1 MSKRAGLIGL
11 LTAEALSITGT
22 RLSMVALPW
31 FVLHNMGSPAL
42 AGIVVFA
49 EMAPYVAT
57 KLFGGPLVDRIG
69 TVTTSVGGDALS
81 LLVVGAIPVLH
92 LAHALPVPVLLLLV
106 AMAGTFR
113 GPADSAKQVLLPA
126 LATRTGTPL
135 ERAAGLHDS
144 VFRLGSMLGAPLA
157 GVLIAL
163 TDAANVLV
171 LDAVSFGVAA
181 LIIGV
186 VVPPNTATV
195 ECSDDGYLAEIK
207 AGWAFVRADKL
218 LRAIV
223 VMVSVTNLLDA
234 AFAPVLI
241 TVWASTGGGSASAL
255 GIVLGVFSAGAV
267 FAALVASAWGHRLSR
282 HRAYKWGFLLCG
294 ASRFAV
300 LALPVPLWVTITVFT
315 LSGFGAGFL
324 NPFISA
330 AEYERVPAA
339 MQARVFG
346 LITGLAF
353 VGIPFGSLLAGFGVT
368 WFGLVAMLLICG
380 AAYLVMTLAP
390 FLRPVWRQLD
400 RSTEQRDPT
409 PARGTIA
416 A

>member
-1 MSKRAGLIGL
+1 VSERAGLIGL

-31 FVLHNMGSPAL
+31 FVLHDMGSAAL
-42 AGIVVFA
+42 AGVVVFA
-49 EMAPYVAT
+49 EMAPYVAM
-57 KLFGGPLVDRIG
+57 KLFGGPLVDRVGIARA
-69 TVTTSVGGDALS
+69 SVLGDALS

-92 LAHALPVPVLLLLV
+92 LAHALPTPLLLLLV
-106 AMAGTFR
+106 ALAGTSR
-113 GPADSAKQVLLPA
+113 GPADSAKQVLLPV
-126 LATRTGTPL
+126 LATRAGTPL
-135 ERAAGLHDS
+135 ERAAALHDS

-163 TDAANVLV
+163 TDAPNVLL
-171 LDAVSFGVAA
+171 LDAASFGVAA
-181 LIIGV
+181 LIIGALARLD
-186 VVPPNTATV
+186 TAVTGHP
-195 ECSDDGYLAEIK
+195 ETSYLREVK
-207 AGWAFVRADKL
+207 AGWAFVRADPL

-223 VMVSVTNLLDA
+223 PMVCVTNLLDA

-241 TVWASTGGGSASAL
+241 TVWATEGGGSASAL
-255 GIVLGVFSAGAV
+255 GFTLGAFSAGAV
-267 FAALVASAWGHRLSR
+267 LAALAASAWGHRLSR
-282 HRAYKWGFLLCG
+282 RRAYAWGFLLGG
-294 ASRFAV
+294 APRFAV
-300 LALPVPLWVTITVFT
+300 LALPLPLWVTISVFT
-315 LSGFGAGFL
+315 LSGLGAGFL
-324 NPFISA
+324 NPFIAA

-368 WFGLVAMLLICG
+368 WIGLDPVLVVCG
-380 AAYLVMTLAP
+380 LAYLVMTLAP
-390 FLRPVWRQLD
+390 FVRPVWRQLD
-400 RSTEQRDPT
+400 RRTDEPSPM